1 MADSEGGAVNDTLIT
16 PLMDFYKDSVNLL
29 RRCTKPDGKGTFRL
43 MSPWF
48 GVSPLLCVDAEV

>member
-1 MADSEGGAVNDTLIT
+1 MNDTLIT